1 MYSLDFRK
9 KVFEVKEK
17 ENLTF
22 EDVSRR
28 FHIGIAT
35 LFRWQKRIEP
45 IIEREVSSRK
55 INMNKLKKDV
65 EENPDAYQWERAKK
79 FKVAQSAIF
88 YALKRLGHT
97 YKKNVFSSKSR

>member
-17 ENLTF
+17 EDLTF
-22 EDVSRR
+22 EEVSKR

-35 LFRWQKRIEP
+35 LFRWQKKIEP
-45 IIEREVSSRK
+45 ITKRDVQSRK
-55 INMNKLKKDV
+55 IDMDKLKRDV
-65 EENPDAYQWERAKK
+65 EENPDDYQWERAEK

-88 YALKRLGHT
+88 YALKRLGYT